1 MSNSS
6 SVIVD
11 NRKKGIVGETIIKQI
26 YKQRG
31 SKIIPTN
38 HGSDFIAINKIFG
51 TRKLYREYVEVKT
64 GYSRQTKKQKI
75 TMKEAIRKGHN
86 YTIYHVSD
94 AFLQKYQMNHEEF
107 PNEM

>member
-6 SVIVD
+6 YVIVD

-64 GYSRQTKKQKI
+64 GYSRQTKKQKA
-75 TMKEAIRKGHN
+75 TMKEVISKGHN

-94 AFLQKYQMNHEEF
+94 AFLQKYQMNHEGISQ
-107 PNEM
+107 

>member
-6 SVIVD
+6 SVIVN
-11 NRKKGIVGETIIKQI
+11 NRKKGIIGETIIKQI

-86 YTIYHVSD
+86 YTIYHISD
-94 AFLQKYQMNHEEF
+94 SFLKKF
-107 PNEM
+107 VRDNEGIMK